1 MTGPRSLQRRHLEA
15 VVAVADHRSVHAA
28 ARALGTPQPALSRLL
43 SEAERALGDT
53 RLFERSSQ
61 GSRPTDKGERL
72 IAHARFVLQGL
83 QRLAELSAGSQAV
96 VRVGC
101 IARAMHTVMP
111 LFLNRMWTDEDL
123 KTAVQVQL
131 AEGSSTE
138 MLEAL
143 ARADVDFSIVRGVD
157 GSRAGREL
165 RMEPLYDEHTAIVC
179 APGCDLGRAR
189 RIALSSLAAA
199 EWVLPQRHT
208 GSRILFDAFWS
219 RQGLE
224 PIRPVIESRSFE
236 TSLAL
241 VEKTRLLAI
250 VPEPIARR
258 YARMG
263 LVRVV
268 RTREMLPA
276 APMMLAYAGDAMED
290 PLLRGVR
297 AAIRDAARDVEEG
310 TGAPPAA
317 TPRVQR
323 RRAARGAGESAD
335 GAASAP

>member
-1 MTGPRSLQRRHLEA
+1 MTARPSLQRRHLEA

-43 SEAERALGDT
+43 SEAEKAMGDT

-61 GSRPTDKGERL
+61 GSLPTHKGERL
-72 IAHARFVLQGL
+72 IAHARFVLQGML
-83 QRLAELSAGSQAV
+83 RLTELSAGSDAV

-111 LFLNRMWTDEDL
+111 LFLNRVWSGDGPD
-123 KTAVQVQL
+123 AAIQVQL

-143 ARADVDFSIVRGVD
+143 ARSEVDFAIVRGVD
-157 GSRAGREL
+157 GTRAGREL

-179 APGCDLGRAR
+179 GPGSGLGATR
-189 RIALSSLAAA
+189 RIALSSLADA

-219 RQGLE
+219 RHGLE

-258 YARMG
+258 HGRMG
-263 LVRVV
+263 LVRIV
-268 RTREMLPA
+268 RTREVLPA
-276 APMMLAYAGDAMED
+276 APMMLAYAATAMDD

-297 AAIRDAARDVEEG
+297 EAIREAARDVEKG
-310 TGAPPAA
+310 TIP
-317 TPRVQR
+317 
-323 RRAARGAGESAD
+323 
-335 GAASAP
+335 